1 MSGGGRDGETA
12 TTASSVEDLPSVSE
26 RAVELAP
33 QEPTSNTSY
42 LREVAEVLAR
52 LDEEAEE
59 DGERE

>member
-1 MSGGGRDGETA
+1 
-12 TTASSVEDLPSVSE
+12 LPSVSE

-52 LDEEAEE
+52 LDEEADE